1 VIARRSADV
10 AADAEPGSSG
20 VIDEEAGMGNGMVGS
35 RPSGPARR
43 GVGATPK
50 KDRIMRAI
58 AGRLA
63 GATFPDGAG
72 LAAEVGLPATE
83 IDTFIGVC
91 AGDGLLTLDWATRP
105 PLVCALTPKGAA
117 YLRGAAAG
125 GPG

>member
-1 VIARRSADV
+1 
-10 AADAEPGSSG
+10 
-20 VIDEEAGMGNGMVGS
+20 MGNWMVGS
-35 RPSGPARR
+35 RPAGPARR
-43 GVGATPK
+43 GAGATPMRTPK

-72 LAAEVGLPATE
+72 LAAELGLPATE

-91 AGDGLLTLDWATRP
+91 AGDGLLILKQETRP
-105 PLVCALTPKGAA
+105 PLVGALTRKGEA